1 MMNVDLRDFLILL
14 RYPVHR
20 HSRVLSPSASPAQRA
35 GYDVAG
41 IQKPYQQRVLMF
53 KWMPD

>member
-20 HSRVLSPSASPAQRA
+20 HSRVLL
-35 GYDVAG
+35 AG
-41 IQKPYQQRVLMF
+41 IQNPINSEC
-53 KWMPD
+53 